1 MIKIEG
7 KLCNG
12 CGICKEICP
21 VDGIKIIDGKAV
33 ANEQCID
40 CGTCIASCASGAI
53 SPAEN

>member
-1 MIKIEG
+1 MIRIDG

-21 VDGIKIIDGKAV
+21 VDGVRIIDGKAV

-40 CGTCIASCASGAI
+40 CGTCVSSCPAGAI
-53 SPAEN
+53 SQGES